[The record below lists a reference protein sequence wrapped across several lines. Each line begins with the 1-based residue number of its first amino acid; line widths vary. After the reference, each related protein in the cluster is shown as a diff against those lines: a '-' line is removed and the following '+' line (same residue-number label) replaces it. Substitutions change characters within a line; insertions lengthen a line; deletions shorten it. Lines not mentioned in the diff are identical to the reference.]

1 MKLTAEGLAK
11 VAHLSRL
18 DWSAQAAAD
27 IGDSLDAILTY
38 METLNEV
45 DTSTVAPTVH
55 AVELCNVWREDVPQ
69 ESLPH
74 EDALQN
80 APDRNDE
87 YFKVPKVI

>member
-1 MKLTAEGLAK
+1 MKLTAEELAK

-18 DWSAQAAAD
+18 DWSKQAAAD

-45 DTSTVAPTVH
+45 NTEEVASTVH
-55 AVELCNVWREDVPQ
+55 AVELQNVWREDKPQ
-69 ESLPH
+69 PSLCH
-74 EDALQN
+74 EDALRN
-80 APDRNDE
+80 APERNEE